1 MPFAQPTLRF
11 SPGVRAG
18 RNSGGRAMNAV
29 ARVEAAVCPASEA
42 PARSRAPVRALAAI
56 GALGVVVSALTWRLA
71 DAGVGWLLADIA
83 LVAALVAGLGRGRPG
98 AAAWVLG
105 AASIWLAGATCWRAS
120 DWALATAL
128 PGSIVTLLAAG
139 LLAARR
145 SRMRDM
151 GDLPRAS
158 LDALRALP
166 GGIVDAARMPGAALG
181 TAARQGAL
189 HVLRGL
195 LIGMPVALFFTAL
208 LAADSSFRRAVDHIL
223 GRSGDGIDLTL
234 WTMATFCGVLVSFAL
249 LHRVQRAHGEALDA
263 SAPPGPVP
271 YRTEGDAAVI
281 TFARPRTGPRVR
293 ALTWAVVLAQVLAV
307 FAVYVVANAT
317 TLFEGHDHLRAPG
330 TGTYAGYLHEG
341 FTQVS
346 VATLLA
352 VACVVIGH
360 VLLRPREGAARIP
373 GGRGLVAIELGLLA
387 LVGVTLASCA
397 HRLTLYE
404 EAYGYTYLRL
414 TVWLMQ
420 LGVAGLLAMTAAR
433 CVARAWSGWGAALA
447 WSGVAF
453 LVLAGSLDA
462 DGWIARRNVD
472 RVHQGAPLDLDY
484 LASLSEDARGVL
496 PEVYGMDRDQAAY
509 LATIWADRAA
519 EHLAGGWRA
528 RRGLGSR

>member
-1 MPFAQPTLRF
+1 
-11 SPGVRAG
+11 
-18 RNSGGRAMNAV
+18 MNAV
-29 ARVEAAVCPASEA
+29 ARVEAVVYPSSEVVPRSGA
-42 PARSRAPVRALAAI
+42 PIRALAAI

-71 DAGVGWLLADIA
+71 DAGIGWLLVDAV
-83 LVAALVAGLGRGRPG
+83 LVAAIIAGLGRGRPG
-98 AAAWVLG
+98 AAAWLLG
-105 AASIWLAGATCWRAS
+105 TASIWLAGATCWRAS

-128 PGSIVTLLAAG
+128 PGSLATLLAAG

-145 SRMRDM
+145 ARLHDV

-166 GGIVDAARMPGAALG
+166 GGIVDAARLPGAALG
-181 TAARQGAL
+181 SAAREGAL
-189 HVLRGL
+189 GVLRGL
-195 LIGMPVALFFTAL
+195 LIGVPVALFFTAL
-208 LAADSSFRRAVDHIL
+208 LAADASFRHAVERIL
-223 GRSGDGIDLTL
+223 GRSGEGIDLTL
-234 WTMATFCGVLVSFAL
+234 WTLATVSGLLLSFSL
-249 LHRVQRAHGEALDA
+249 LHRLQRTRDGGLAQTTLP
-263 SAPPGPVP
+263 APLP

-293 ALTWAVVLAQVLAV
+293 PLTWAVVLAQVLAV
-307 FAVYVVANAT
+307 FAVYVFANASS
-317 TLFEGHDHLRAPG
+317 LFEGHAHLRAPG

-352 VACVVIGH
+352 VACVVLGH
-360 VLLRPREGAARIP
+360 VLLRPREGASFWSSSPHPSGVRHSRIP
-373 GGRGLVAIELGLLA
+373 GGRALVGVELGLLVM
-387 LVGVTLASCA
+387 VGVTLASCA
-397 HRLTLYE
+397 HRLSLYE

-414 TVWLMQ
+414 AVWLLQ

-433 CVARAWSGWGAALA
+433 CVARAWTGWGAALA

-453 LVLAGSLDA
+453 TLLAGSLDA

-484 LASLSEDARGVL
+484 LAALSEDARGVL

-509 LATIWADRAA
+509 LGAIWADRAA
-519 EHLAGGWRA
+519 EHRAGGWRA

>member
-1 MPFAQPTLRF
+1 
-11 SPGVRAG
+11 
-18 RNSGGRAMNAV
+18 MNAV
-29 ARVEAAVCPASEA
+29 ARVEAVVHPASEA
-42 PARSRAPVRALAAI
+42 SVRTGAPVRALAVI

-71 DAGVGWLLADIA
+71 DAGIGWLLVDAA
-83 LVAALVAGLGRGRPG
+83 LVAAIIAGLGRGRPG
-98 AAAWVLG
+98 AAAWALG

-128 PGSIVTLLAAG
+128 PGSVAMLFAAG

-145 SRMRDM
+145 ARLRDL

-166 GGIVDAARMPGAALG
+166 GGIVDAARLPGAALG
-181 TAARQGAL
+181 SAARQGAL
-189 HVLRGL
+189 GVLRGL
-195 LIGMPVALFFTAL
+195 LIGVPVALFFTAL
-208 LAADSSFRRAVDHIL
+208 LAADVSFRHAVGRIL
-223 GRSGDGIDLTL
+223 GRSGEGIDLTL
-234 WTMATFCGVLVSFAL
+234 WTFATLSGLLVSFSL
-249 LHRVQRAHGEALDA
+249 LHRLQRARDA
-263 SAPPGPVP
+263 GLAQATVPAPLP
-271 YRTEGDAAVI
+271 YRTEGDAALI
-281 TFARPRTGPRVR
+281 TFARPRIGPRVR
-293 ALTWAVVLAQVLAV
+293 PLTWAVVLAQVLAV
-307 FAVYVVANAT
+307 FGVYVFANASS
-317 TLFEGHDHLRAPG
+317 LFEGHAHLRAPG

-346 VATLLA
+346 VAALLA
-352 VACVVIGH
+352 VACVVLGH

-373 GGRGLVAIELGLLA
+373 GGRALVGVELGLLA

-397 HRLTLYE
+397 HRLSLYE

-414 TVWLMQ
+414 AVWLLQ

-433 CVARAWSGWGAALA
+433 CVARAWTGWGAALA

-453 LVLAGSLDA
+453 TLLAGSLDA

-496 PEVYGMDRDQAAY
+496 PEVYGMDRDQATY
-509 LATIWADRAA
+509 LGAVWADRAA
-519 EHLAGGWRA
+519 EHRAAGWRA

>member
-1 MPFAQPTLRF
+1 
-11 SPGVRAG
+11 
-18 RNSGGRAMNAV
+18 MNAV
-29 ARVEAAVCPASEA
+29 ARVEAAVYPSSEA
-42 PARSRAPVRALAAI
+42 VPRPGVPIRALAAI

-71 DAGVGWLLADIA
+71 DAGIGWLLVDAV
-83 LVAALVAGLGRGRPG
+83 LVAAIIVGLGRGRPG
-98 AAAWVLG
+98 AAAWLLG

-128 PGSIVTLLAAG
+128 PGSVVTLFAAG

-145 SRMRDM
+145 ARLHDV

-166 GGIVDAARMPGAALG
+166 GGIVDAARLPGAALG
-181 TAARQGAL
+181 SAAREGAIG
-189 HVLRGL
+189 VLRGL
-195 LIGMPVALFFTAL
+195 LIGVPVALFFTAL
-208 LAADSSFRRAVDHIL
+208 LAADASFRHAVERIL
-223 GRSGDGIDLTL
+223 GRSGEGIDLTL
-234 WTMATFCGVLVSFAL
+234 WTLATVSGLLVSFSL
-249 LHRVQRAHGEALDA
+249 LHRLQRARDEGLAQA
-263 SAPPGPVP
+263 TVPAPLP

-281 TFARPRTGPRVR
+281 TFARPPRTGPRVR
-293 ALTWAVVLAQVLAV
+293 PLTWAVVLAQVLAV
-307 FAVYVVANAT
+307 FAVYVFANASS
-317 TLFEGHDHLRAPG
+317 LFEGHAHLHAPG

-352 VACVVIGH
+352 VACVVLGH
-360 VLLRPREGAARIP
+360 LLLRPREGAPRIP
-373 GGRGLVAIELGLLA
+373 GGRALVGVELGLLA
-387 LVGVTLASCA
+387 MVGVTLASCA
-397 HRLTLYE
+397 HRLSLYE

-414 TVWLMQ
+414 AVWLLQ

-433 CVARAWSGWGAALA
+433 CIARAWTGWGAALA

-453 LVLAGSLDA
+453 TLLAGSLDA
-462 DGWIARRNVD
+462 DGWIARGNVD

-509 LATIWADRAA
+509 LGAIWADRAA
-519 EHLAGGWRA
+519 EHRAGGWRA